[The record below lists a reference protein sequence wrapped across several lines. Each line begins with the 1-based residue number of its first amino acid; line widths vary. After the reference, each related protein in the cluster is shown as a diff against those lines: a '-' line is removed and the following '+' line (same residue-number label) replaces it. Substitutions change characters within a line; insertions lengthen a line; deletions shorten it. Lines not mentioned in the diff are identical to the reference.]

1 MFLSQCWFRQLFL
14 SPHRIITKT
23 RWLQTVSTMAGRLQ
37 VTVVDDRHGDGRDG
51 GRVCAS
57 VLVYLVQL
65 GTTQQKLCG
74 RRPDMVSGRMAT
86 AHTWRKTRARL
97 HRVRLR
103 KCHYSGAQRR
113 SLAVWLW
120 FGGQMGARLD
130 ALFSWARALFRMRVH
145 PMTGQRSRL
154 RFMSPGKII
163 PGDEIVEICSFA
175 ANILWVFAAI
185 STSKAESVNE

>member
-1 MFLSQCWFRQLFL
+1 
-14 SPHRIITKT
+14 
-23 RWLQTVSTMAGRLQ
+23 
-37 VTVVDDRHGDGRDG
+37 
-51 GRVCAS
+51 
-57 VLVYLVQL
+57 
-65 GTTQQKLCG
+65 
-74 RRPDMVSGRMAT
+74 MVSGRMAT

-130 ALFSWARALFRMRVH
+130 ALFSWGRALVRVRVH

-163 PGDEIVEICSFA
+163 PEDEIVEICPVPTD
-175 ANILWVFAAI
+175 ILWVFAEI
-185 STSKAESVNE
+185 STYKAEGMIKSEAQLIQADEVPESKVMPNLVSRARRCACALRALWEPVPASQC